1 MFTFLTL
8 WRQECLGSFPMVL
21 KCGIASPCRHKEVET
36 RTWGRSLSEDGVLLL
51 SARSLRSYLS
61 YFNVFQ
67 RLLCGLRSHTV
78 CSDPRLH
85 GQVGSLCFYA
95 LWAIYKQT
103 WMPLLRAISI
113 RMTTVR
119 SDSIHTFLISSPKR
133 NLCFHPLKLVL
144 RQSFYW
150 KSPLF
155 SVQSS
160 VYDIHTAGKSNQEES
175 VGFIIDWD
183 AAFSH

>member
-1 MFTFLTL
+1 M
-8 WRQECLGSFPMVL
+8 WRQECLSPIPTVL

-78 CSDPRLH
+78 CSHPRLH
-85 GQVGSLCFYA
+85 GQVGSLCFYV

-103 WMPLLRAISI
+103 WMPLLCAVFI

-119 SDSIHTFLISSPKR
+119 SDSIHTFLISCRKR

-144 RQSFYW
+144 FVNVFTENLQYFQFKAACMTYT
-150 KSPLF
+150 
-155 SVQSS
+155 Q
-160 VYDIHTAGKSNQEES
+160 QEES
-175 VGFIIDWD
+175 VGFIINWD
-183 AAFSH
+183 AVFSH